1 MPGPG
6 REARP
11 EAALAGLGR
20 GLGGHCCKELETYVV
35 PVLGEV
41 GVDDDP
47 GHHHAALLP
56 AVDRPGV
63 RGKPQGIVGLF

>member
-1 MPGPG
+1 MG
-6 REARP
+6 RQAGAR
-11 EAALAGLGR
+11 EGGAGR
-20 GLGGHCCKELETYVV
+20 GSSSRAVEGVRRGPVCCKELETYVV

-63 RGKPQGIVGLF
+63 SYKV